1 MKSGN
6 MRIVKTFE
14 QYKNTNEYS
23 MSPIKINLD
32 DDSSK
37 LKRSRKYSWLGVEFV
52 PKLNIAMKSY
62 HTIVSKP
69 GITGK
74 GIDEPFSIV
83 VYAKTLELL
92 KKELI
97 YRIPLY
103 IEDVL
108 GQNLEDIKVRSEVSD
123 MEKSLGIK
131 YKEQL

>member
-1 MKSGN
+1 

-14 QYKNTNEYS
+14 QYKDTNEYN
-23 MSPIKINLD
+23 MPPIEIDLD
-32 DDSSK
+32 DPKSK
-37 LKRSRKYSWLGVEFV
+37 LKRSRKYTWLGVEFI

-69 GITGK
+69 GITGRD
-74 GIDEPFSIV
+74 INEPFSMV
-83 VYAKTLELL
+83 AYGKTLDEL
-92 KKELI
+92 KKELR

-108 GQNLEDIKVRSEVSD
+108 GLNLEDIKMKSEVSD

-131 YKEQL
+131 YKDEL